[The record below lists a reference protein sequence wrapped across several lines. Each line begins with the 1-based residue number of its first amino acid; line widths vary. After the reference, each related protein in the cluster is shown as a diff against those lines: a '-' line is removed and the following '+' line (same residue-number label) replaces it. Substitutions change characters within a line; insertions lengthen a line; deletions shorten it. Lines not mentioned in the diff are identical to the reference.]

1 MLNIFYWT
9 IYCTRTDEDES
20 DDRDESD
27 NDDDDDAVQ
36 GQKSGLFD
44 SGSEGEDVNDIF
56 GGPKPRDKSNFEKR
70 QEKVS
75 VKEN

>member
-70 QEKVS
+70 QEKGS